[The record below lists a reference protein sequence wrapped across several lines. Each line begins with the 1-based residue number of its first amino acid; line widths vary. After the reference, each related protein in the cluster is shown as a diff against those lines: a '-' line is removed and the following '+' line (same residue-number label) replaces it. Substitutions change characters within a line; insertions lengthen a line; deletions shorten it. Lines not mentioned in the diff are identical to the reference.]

1 MPLDTAQ
8 PPFSSSSSQRSYR
21 GVAPEQRAEER
32 RQRLLAAGLELFAR
46 QGYAHTPIEQLCT
59 EAKVTTRHFYALFAS
74 REALLTALYD
84 DIVTDLRSAVL
95 AAISLPGQTLEEK
108 IPLAVQTMVEH
119 YLTDSRRARVGVL
132 ESVGV
137 SAAMERR
144 RRGAIH
150 AMASGIEHYMNLLVS
165 RGEFPPRNF
174 HLTSVAIV
182 GGINELLAE
191 WLTIP
196 EPPGIQSFGN
206 EIVRILQA
214 LLLGSALLPAPMPSS
229 LSEPSA

>member
-1 MPLDTAQ
+1 MLANTVPQ
-8 PPFSSSSSQRSYR
+8 PSSPAKPRSYR

-46 QGYAHTPIEQLCT
+46 QGYAHTPIEQLCA

-84 DIVTDLRSAVL
+84 DIVNSLHSAVL
-95 AAISLPGQTLEEK
+95 AAILQPGQTLEEI
-108 IPLAVQTMVEH
+108 IPHAMQAMVQH
-119 YLTDSRRARVGVL
+119 YLADARRARIGVL

-150 AMASGIEHYMNLLVS
+150 SMASGIEHYMNLLAS
-165 RGEFPPRNF
+165 RGEFPQRNF
-174 HLTSVAIV
+174 HLSSVAIV

-196 EPPGIQSFGN
+196 EPPSIDQFSH
-206 EIVRILQA
+206 EIARILQA
-214 LLLGSALLPAPMPSS
+214 LMLGSMMLPASS
-229 LSEPSA
+229 SRSDISEQAT